1 MLKNRAS
8 ILLIVI
14 SISIVPFLFSPLC
27 NSESGNTTA
36 IKIASD
42 RLDAYDDKNLILF
55 SGNVVVT
62 RKDITMNSDRIC
74 LYYSKREG
82 VKEDSS
88 TGMMTSGEI
97 DRIEAEG
104 NVRVER
110 EDRTVTGDS
119 AIFYN
124 GEQKIIIRGNAEMK
138 EGENVVRGDI
148 ITFFLNE
155 NRGIVESSGN
165 GRVRATIY
173 SDEIN

>member
-1 MLKNRAS
+1 MLKNRAL
-8 ILLIVI
+8 ILFVVVFIV
-14 SISIVPFLFSPLC
+14 SFLFFPLSH
-27 NSESGNTTA
+27 SESGNERS
-36 IKIASD
+36 IKIVSD
-42 RLDAYDDKNLILF
+42 RLDAYDDKNLVLF

-62 RKDITMNSDRIC
+62 KEDITMNSDRIY

-82 VKEDSS
+82 VKDDSS
-88 TGMMTSGEI
+88 TGMMTSGAIE
-97 DRIEAEG
+97 RIEAAG

-110 EDRTVTGDS
+110 QDRVVTGDS

-138 EGENVVRGDI
+138 EGENVIRGDM
-148 ITFFLNE
+148 ITFFLKE
-155 NRGIVESSGN
+155 SRGIVESSGD

>member
-1 MLKNRAS
+1 MLKKSVS
-8 ILLIVI
+8 ILFVV
-14 SISIVPFLFSPLC
+14 ISIVPFIFSPLC
-27 NSESGNTTA
+27 NSESGNATA

-42 RLDAYDDKNLILF
+42 RLDAYEDKNLILF

-62 RKDITMNSDRIC
+62 KEDIIMNSDKIY
-74 LYYSKREG
+74 LYYSKREV
-82 VKEDSS
+82 VKENSS
-88 TGMMTSGEI
+88 ASSGEI
-97 DRIEAEG
+97 DRLEAEG

-110 EDRTVTGDS
+110 EERVVTGDS

-124 GEQKIIIRGNAEMK
+124 GEQKIVIRGNAEMK

>member
-1 MLKNRAS
+1 MLRKRAS
-8 ILLIVI
+8 ILVVL
-14 SISIVPFLFSPLC
+14 ISIVPFLFSTLC
-27 NSESGNTTA
+27 NSESGNTAA

-62 RKDITMNSDRIC
+62 KEDVIMNSDRIY
-74 LYYSKREG
+74 LYYAKREG
-82 VKEDSS
+82 TSGDSS
-88 TGMMTSGEI
+88 GGMMSSGRI

-104 NVRVER
+104 NIRVAR
-110 EDRTVTGDS
+110 EDRVVTGDS
-119 AIFYN
+119 ATFYN

-138 EGENVVRGDI
+138 EGENVVRGER
-148 ITFFLNE
+148 ITFYLNE
-155 NRGIVESSGN
+155 NRGIVESSEN

>member
-1 MLKNRAS
+1 MLRKSAL
-8 ILLIVI
+8 ILFVI
-14 SISIVPFLFSPLC
+14 ISVVPFLFPPLC
-27 NSESGNTTA
+27 NSESGNAEA

-42 RLDAYDDKNLILF
+42 RLDAYDDRNLILF
-55 SGNVVVT
+55 TGNVVVT
-62 RKDITMNSDRIC
+62 KENIIINSDKIY
-74 LYYSKREG
+74 LYYSKREEG
-82 VKEDSS
+82 KEASS
-88 TGMMTSGEI
+88 TGMMGSGEI

-110 EDRTVTGDS
+110 EDRVVTGDS

-138 EGENVVRGDI
+138 EGENVVRGDM

-155 NRGIVESSGN
+155 NRGIVESSEN

>member
-1 MLKNRAS
+1 MLKNRAL
-8 ILLIVI
+8 ILFVVI
-14 SISIVPFLFSPLC
+14 SITPFLFSSLC
-27 NSESGNTTA
+27 NSESGNATA

-42 RLDAYDDKNLILF
+42 RLDAYDDKNLVLF

-62 RKDITMNSDRIC
+62 KEDITINSDRIY
-74 LYYSKREG
+74 LYYTKRET
-82 VKEDSS
+82 VKENSS
-88 TGMMTSGEI
+88 TGMMSSGEI

-110 EDRTVTGDS
+110 EERIVTGDS

-148 ITFFLNE
+148 ITFFLKE
-155 NRGIVESSGN
+155 NRGIVKSLGN

>member
-8 ILLIVI
+8 ILFVV
-14 SISIVPFLFSPLC
+14 ISIVPFLFSPLC
-27 NSESGNTTA
+27 NSESGNAKA
-36 IKIASD
+36 IKIVSD

-55 SGNVVVT
+55 TGNVVVT
-62 RKDITMNSDRIC
+62 RENIIINSDRIY

-82 VKEDSS
+82 VKENSS

-97 DRIEAEG
+97 DRIEAKG

-155 NRGIVESSGN
+155 NRGIVESSGK

>member
-1 MLKNRAS
+1 MLKKRTL
-8 ILLIVI
+8 ILFVVI
-14 SISIVPFLFSPLC
+14 SIVSFLFSPLS
-27 NSESGNTTA
+27 NSESGNATA

-42 RLDAYDDKNLILF
+42 RLDAYDDKNLVLF

-62 RKDITMNSDRIC
+62 KEDITMNSDRIY
-74 LYYSKREG
+74 LYYSKRER
-82 VKEDSS
+82 VQEDSS
-88 TGMMTSGEI
+88 TSMMNSGEI

-110 EDRTVTGDS
+110 EGRIVTGDR

-124 GEQKIIIRGNAEMK
+124 GEQKIIIQGNAEMK
-138 EGENVVRGDI
+138 EGENVVRGDT
-148 ITFFLNE
+148 ITFFLKE